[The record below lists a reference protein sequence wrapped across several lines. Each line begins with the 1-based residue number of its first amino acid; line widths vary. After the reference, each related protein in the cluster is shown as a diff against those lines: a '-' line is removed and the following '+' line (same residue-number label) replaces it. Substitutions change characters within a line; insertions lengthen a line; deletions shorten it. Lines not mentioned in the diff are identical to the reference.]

1 MNYYELCCQHKGQV
15 VQITEKSGKTHVGTI
30 ENVDRTHVWMAPVKN
45 SHRGFGY
52 GYPGPGYGPG
62 PSYGPGPGYGP
73 GQAPAPAPAY
83 GQHGYSHY
91 SYGHHGYGYS
101 GYGGPYGGRP
111 GYAGAPYGRRPGFG
125 PGVGNPNWVPVALAG
140 VGGFALGS
148 AFFW

>member
-30 ENVDRTHVWMAPVKN
+30 ENVDRTHVWMEPIKN

-52 GYPGPGYGPG
+52 GYPGHGYGPG
-62 PSYGPGPGYGP
+62 PGPGHGS
-73 GQAPAPAPAY
+73 AY
-83 GQHGYSHY
+83 GQHGYSHH
-91 SYGHHGYGYS
+91 SYGHSGYGYS

-111 GYAGAPYGRRPGFG
+111 GYGAGYAGPPYGRRPGY
-125 PGVGNPNWVPVALAG
+125 GVGNPNWVPVALAG
-140 VGGFALGS
+140 IGGFALGA